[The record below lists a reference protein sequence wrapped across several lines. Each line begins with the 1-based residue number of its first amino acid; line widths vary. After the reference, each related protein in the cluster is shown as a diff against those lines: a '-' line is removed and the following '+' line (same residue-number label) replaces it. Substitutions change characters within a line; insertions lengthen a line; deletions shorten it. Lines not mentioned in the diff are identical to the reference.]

1 MTELN
6 RRLFIQR
13 TSAALLGGAAA
24 LKDSRA
30 VPAAADSNRKMTMSL
45 SPGAIGVSVNQREAI
60 ELAAKHGFEA
70 VEAYGSYLTSLSDG
84 QLADL
89 RGLMK
94 DKGIV
99 FGVASLPVEF
109 RKDDTAFAAGMKAL
123 PPLAAGL
130 KRAGVTRMTTYVMPC
145 HDSLTYLNNFKL
157 HASRIRE
164 VARVLKDSS
173 VRLGL
178 EYVGPRTLMVSRR
191 YPFIHSMAE
200 MKDLIGEIGTGNV
213 GMLVDSFHWW
223 TSGDTEADILAL
235 KNDEVVSVD
244 LNDAAAGVP
253 REQQIDGKRELPTA
267 TGVIDLATFL
277 NALNKIGF
285 DGPVRVEPF
294 NKAVNALP
302 KDEACAAT
310 AKALKQAFS
319 LIK

>member
-1 MTELN
+1 MSIN
-6 RRLFIQR
+6 FSRREFING
-13 TSAALLGGAAA
+13 ALAAA
-24 LKDSRA
+24 AASAVGGRLAQALGDS
-30 VPAAADSNRKMTMSL
+30 SRKMKMSL
-45 SPGAIGVSVNQREAI
+45 SPGAIGVSVNQREAV

-70 VEAYGSYLTSLSDG
+70 VEAYGSYLASLPAD
-84 QLADL
+84 QLDDL
-89 RGLMK
+89 RRLMQE
-94 DKGIV
+94 KGIV

-109 RKDDTAFAAGMKAL
+109 RRDDAAFASGMKAL
-123 PPLAAGL
+123 LPLADGL
-130 KRAGVTRMTTYVMPC
+130 RRAGVTRMTTYIMPC

-157 HASRIRE
+157 HASRLRE
-164 VARVLKDSS
+164 VAKVLNDRG

-200 MKDLIGEIGTGNV
+200 MKDLIGEIGVGNV

-223 TSGDTEADILAL
+223 TAGDTEADILAL
-235 KNDEVVSVD
+235 KNDDVISVD
-244 LNDAAAGVP
+244 LNDGAAGVS
-253 REQQIDGKRELPTA
+253 REQQIDGKRELPTS
-267 TGVIDLATFL
+267 TGVIDLSTFL

-294 NKAVNALP
+294 NKTVNALP

>member
-1 MTELN
+1 MMELN
-6 RRLFIQR
+6 RRLFIRQ
-13 TSAALLGGAAA
+13 AAAALGGAAVLRNPSA
-24 LKDSRA
+24 SCM
-30 VPAAADSNRKMTMSL
+30 PADSSRRMTMSF
-45 SPGAIGVSVNQREAI
+45 SPGAIGVSVTQREAI
-60 ELAAKHGFEA
+60 ELAARHGFEA
-70 VEAYGSYLTSLSDG
+70 VEAYGSYLATLSDD
-84 QLADL
+84 QLGDL

-94 DKGIV
+94 DKGVV

-109 RKDDTAFAAGMKAL
+109 RKDDAAFASGMKAL

-130 KRAGVTRMTTYVMPC
+130 RRAGVTRVTTYIMPC
-145 HDSLTYLNNFKL
+145 HDSLTYVNNFRS
-157 HASRIRE
+157 HASRLRE

-191 YPFIHSMAE
+191 YPFIHTMAE
-200 MKDLIGEIGTGNV
+200 MKDLIAEIGTGNV

-223 TSGDTEADILAL
+223 TAGDTEADILAL
-235 KNDEVVSVD
+235 KNEDVVSVD

-253 REQQIDGKRELPTA
+253 REQQIDGRRELPTA
-267 TGVIDLATFL
+267 TGVIDLSTFL

-294 NKAVNALP
+294 NKAVSALP
-302 KDEACAAT
+302 REEACAAT
-310 AKALKQAFS
+310 AKALKQAFA